1 MSLEEH
7 QIEAFKKMVD
17 KLFDETKENVL
28 RILNEA
34 AERALH
40 ILDDSEK
47 YSIKKLNESLTK
59 YMERAEVESK
69 KELAKIE
76 SEAKMCLLRLKES
89 LFEKVIME
97 AKSMIT
103 KYCETD
109 EYIND
114 LIKNLKKTSNTID
127 LGVILMNN
135 KDIERIGMKN
145 LKSILGDCE
154 IKPHKIEI
162 GGFIAISKDEKI
174 FVDKTIEGIFD
185 KEKMFLRSRIAS
197 LLFR

>member
-17 KLFDETKENVL
+17 KLFDEAKENVM
-28 RILNEA
+28 RMLNEA
-34 AERALH
+34 AERAFH

-59 YMERAEVESK
+59 YVEKADVESK

-76 SEAKMCLLRLKES
+76 SETKMHLLRLKES
-89 LFEKVIME
+89 LVEKVIME
-97 AKSMIT
+97 AKSRIK
-103 KYCETD
+103 KYCESD
-109 EYIND
+109 EYVDD

-127 LGVILMNN
+127 LGVVLMDNR
-135 KDIERIGMKN
+135 DIERIGMEN

-174 FVDKTIEGIFD
+174 FVDRTIECIFD
-185 KEKMFLRSRIAS
+185 REKMFLRSKVAS